1 MQIKMT
7 TKIKRGW
14 HYKSQGLLPLKSSSV
29 SSQSQYINNEGYTI
43 SLLAYSN
50 RSVNGFVEHTGLFY
64 IFRQLGLIRRKSIV
78 PANGNLGSSKSIEF
92 PAVLLNTS
100 TGEIESEFHAYV
112 QPQEHPILSEFCVEL
127 TGIKQAQVDEGVP
140 LKICLSQF
148 CKWIQKIQQQK
159 KITFA
164 SGVADLS
171 TSEVKLCAFVTW
183 SDWDLGVC
191 LEYECKRKQLLKPV
205 FLNSWIDLRVTY
217 KIFYKRKP
225 KGLSGALQEVGLEF
239 LGREHSGLDDSRNT
253 ALLAWKMIRD
263 GCFMKI
269 TRPLKKVPTKKN
281 PNILARNLNTNQV
294 EETLACNSNI
304 QGPSIFDSEPKN
316 TINPHEKVKMTSVGV
331 NPPIKVQQDQLQLK
345 NDIKVDLHNV
355 KSCFS
360 LFNTKSST
368 SLGQLQSPSLDTPM
382 QKQIKNERLAF
393 NTKSKSSAIGSELV
407 RVSTTLSSVNH
418 VSDTEMSSALDCL
431 PMLAD
436 WEDIALL
443 PASQPEQSVDFMP
456 AISDSNLD
464 TSFNSGER
472 LMVLKE
478 SEMLSHE
485 NLGGTEETCQKSETS
500 QSIVY
505 KSPHTTIYDVKEPK
519 NPGSDVSD
527 FKLPECKSSSFNSVN
542 ASMSHP
548 SVLGKRPL
556 LLGGTERSPSVPS
569 AFPPAK
575 NQTFTSHE
583 EKPTSS
589 LGSPGRRSSQKV
601 LPSVLTSTVNLREP
615 WKSGRMTPPLCKC
628 GRRCKRL
635 VVSNNGPNHGKV
647 FYCCPIGKYQEN
659 RKCCGY
665 FKWEQ
670 TLQKE
675 RANSIVLPHSPGG
688 LAFSSPEI
696 SPICDRNVNFST
708 ENSLRLRPS
717 MRN

>member
-1 MQIKMT
+1 
-7 TKIKRGW
+7 
-14 HYKSQGLLPLKSSSV
+14 
-29 SSQSQYINNEGYTI
+29 
-43 SLLAYSN
+43 
-50 RSVNGFVEHTGLFY
+50 
-64 IFRQLGLIRRKSIV
+64 
-78 PANGNLGSSKSIEF
+78 
-92 PAVLLNTS
+92 
-100 TGEIESEFHAYV
+100 
-112 QPQEHPILSEFCVEL
+112 
-127 TGIKQAQVDEGVP
+127 
-140 LKICLSQF
+140 
-148 CKWIQKIQQQK
+148 
-159 KITFA
+159 
-164 SGVADLS
+164 
-171 TSEVKLCAFVTW
+171 
-183 SDWDLGVC
+183 
-191 LEYECKRKQLLKPV
+191 
-205 FLNSWIDLRVTY
+205 
-217 KIFYKRKP
+217 
-225 KGLSGALQEVGLEF
+225 
-239 LGREHSGLDDSRNT
+239 
-253 ALLAWKMIRD
+253 
-263 GCFMKI
+263 
-269 TRPLKKVPTKKN
+269 
-281 PNILARNLNTNQV
+281 
-294 EETLACNSNI
+294 
-304 QGPSIFDSEPKN
+304 
-316 TINPHEKVKMTSVGV
+316 MTSVGV

-368 SLGQLQSPSLDTPM
+368 SLGQLQSPSLDT
-382 QKQIKNERLAF
+382 
-393 NTKSKSSAIGSELV
+393 
-407 RVSTTLSSVNH
+407 
-418 VSDTEMSSALDCL
+418 
-431 PMLAD
+431 
-436 WEDIALL
+436 
-443 PASQPEQSVDFMP
+443 
-456 AISDSNLD
+456 
-464 TSFNSGER
+464 
-472 LMVLKE
+472 
-478 SEMLSHE
+478 
-485 NLGGTEETCQKSETS
+485 
-500 QSIVY
+500 
-505 KSPHTTIYDVKEPK
+505 
-519 NPGSDVSD
+519 
-527 FKLPECKSSSFNSVN
+527 PECKSSSFNSVN